1 MDIWIIEGT
10 AVSSNSTIVGEM
22 ISGRYKQ
29 ITIKYLPLSDNLKEL
44 AKKINTAKPSMVIV
58 GLKDLQELI
67 VLLEINTIIFSGYG
81 VAQVCKEIHRL
92 NCPYVIAIVQKPE
105 IEVLLFEI
113 GKLLS
118 KKIKAITSLKEG

>member
-1 MDIWIIEGT
+1 MDILIIEGT

-67 VLLEINTIIFSGYG
+67 VLLEINTTANFF
-81 VAQVCKEIHRL
+81 Q
-92 NCPYVIAIVQKPE
+92 
-105 IEVLLFEI
+105 
-113 GKLLS
+113 